1 MCAKALGVVVFLFV
15 GLGLLLCCA
24 YMMESRVGYAGP
36 LSGDQANL
44 GKEILNGCTLA
55 VENTNQ
61 AGGLKGRKIELVS
74 MDDQNLPDKAKE
86 AAYALCRK
94 RPLFVVGHVDSGCSL
109 EAAKIYHD
117 HRILM
122 ITPTSTNPKL
132 TESGGGSVFR
142 VCGRDDHQGNAAA
155 IYLIKHYPSK
165 TVGVIHDNSEYGRG
179 LVQEFIKNYEFLSG
193 VNVLFDEEVARGD
206 ATMEQAAQKCVAAKP
221 DVIYFG
227 GLAKQGGTFLK
238 ALREQGDNSFFM
250 SGDGCFEQDF
260 IHSAGAAAEGA
271 LITFYPDFKPL
282 VGTGSEAFLKQY
294 QKRFGAEPSAYAAL
308 GYEAVMLGL
317 NAVAN
322 AASPMSDRT
331 IADALRRSSFK
342 TFFGIL
348 QFDDK
353 GDLKESPYVMW
364 TVENGKYK
372 EVGI

>member
-1 MCAKALGVVVFLFV
+1 MNKRALGVVVFLFM
-15 GLGLLLCCA
+15 GMGLLLCCV

-36 LSGDQANL
+36 LTGDQASL
-44 GKEILNGCTLA
+44 GQEILNGCTLA
-55 VENTNQ
+55 VETTNE

-109 EAAKIYHD
+109 EAARIYHD
-117 HRILM
+117 HSILM

-132 TESGGGSVFR
+132 TDSGGGNVFR
-142 VCGRDDHQGNAAA
+142 VCGRDDHQGFTAA
-155 IYLIKHYPSK
+155 IFLIKHYPSK

-206 ATMEQAAQKCVAAKP
+206 VKMEEAAVKCVAAKP

-227 GLAKQGGTFLK
+227 GLAKQGATFLK
-238 ALREQGDNSFFM
+238 ELREQGDNSLFM

-260 IHSAGAAAEGA
+260 VDTAGAAADGS
-271 LITFYPDFKPL
+271 LVTFYADFKPL
-282 VGTGSEAFLKQY
+282 VGTGSDAFIKRY

-317 NAVAN
+317 NAVGS

-372 EVGI
+372 EVGT

>member
-1 MCAKALGVVVFLFV
+1 
-15 GLGLLLCCA
+15 
-24 YMMESRVGYAGP
+24 MMESRVGYAGP

-55 VENTNQ
+55 VESTNQ
-61 AGGLKGRKIELVS
+61 AGGLRGRKIELVS
-74 MDDQNLPDKAKE
+74 MDDHNIPDKAKE

-132 TESGGGSVFR
+132 TEGGAGNVFR

-193 VNVLFDEEVARGD
+193 VNVLFKEEVARGD
-206 ATMEQAAQKCVAAKP
+206 AKMEQAAQKCVAAKP

-227 GLAKQGGTFLK
+227 GLSKQGGAFLK
-238 ALREQGDNSFFM
+238 ALREQGDSSFFM

-260 IHSAGAAAEGA
+260 IDTAGAAAEGA
-271 LITFYPDFKPL
+271 LITFYPDLRPL
-282 VGTGSEAFLKQY
+282 AGTGSEAFIKQY
-294 QKRFGAEPSAYAAL
+294 QKRFGAEPGPYAAF

-317 NAVAN
+317 NAASN
-322 AASPMSDRT
+322 AASPLSDRT

-342 TFFGIL
+342 TLFGIL